1 MEPNMLLSAI
11 PKIRNELMHPRYAE
25 AIANKDAE
33 ELYRLL
39 SAPGDS
45 VAHDPIPIH
54 LVRAALSTIAF
65 AAELHPTSAIRDKW
79 RAIVDR
85 QTPLLVGVTEI
96 PRRHAQPIANAAF
109 ADGLLP
115 GDYKFG
121 VSSPSRL
128 EQLGISSA
136 VRGWFDIHQAM
147 GW

>member
-11 PKIRNELMHPRYAE
+11 PKVRQELADPRYAE

-33 ELYRLL
+33 ELFRLL
-39 SAPGDS
+39 SAPGEP
-45 VAHDPIPIH
+45 VIHDPIPIH
-54 LVRAALSTIAF
+54 LVRAALSRIAF
-65 AAELHPTSAIRDKW
+65 AAELHPISAVRDKW

-85 QTPLLVGVTEI
+85 QTPLLAGVIEV
-96 PRRHAQPIANAAF
+96 PRAHAQPIADTAF
-109 ADGLLP
+109 VDGLLP
-115 GDYKFG
+115 GDYRFG

-128 EQLGISSA
+128 EQLGISTA